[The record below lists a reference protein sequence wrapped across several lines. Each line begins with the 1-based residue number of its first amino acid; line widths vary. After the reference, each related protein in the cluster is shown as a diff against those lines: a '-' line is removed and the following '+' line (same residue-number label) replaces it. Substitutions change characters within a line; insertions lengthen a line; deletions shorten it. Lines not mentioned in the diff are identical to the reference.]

1 MRKGIHNREREF
13 TNRLRRRLQRQSN
26 RRTNI
31 CSNRQTP
38 RRKSKYNGVSECK
51 KVTLLCRRSI
61 SLMQIL
67 NNPVDFL
74 VDLIVNDVPMA
85 KKIIS
90 FLIR

>member
-1 MRKGIHNREREF
+1 
-13 TNRLRRRLQRQSN
+13 
-26 RRTNI
+26 
-31 CSNRQTP
+31 
-38 RRKSKYNGVSECK
+38 
-51 KVTLLCRRSI
+51 
-61 SLMQIL
+61 MQIL